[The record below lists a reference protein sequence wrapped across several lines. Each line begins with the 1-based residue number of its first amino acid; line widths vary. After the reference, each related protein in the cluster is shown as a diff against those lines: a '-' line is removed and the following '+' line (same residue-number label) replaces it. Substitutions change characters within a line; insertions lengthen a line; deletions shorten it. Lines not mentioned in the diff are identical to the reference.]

1 MSYVIVTPM
10 KDEEW
15 FKRTKAAVFRGEIEP
30 DGFDTEDYKYFDKI
44 RELGYKYRAGQINK
58 EQFNAADQKYY
69 KEYEQFKES
78 YLEHIA
84 NVARMCHNIK
94 RTEALRTA
102 LNNADSKDRAFEFAL
117 EIAELCTG
125 ETGMK
130 DRIFGRY
137 ADEDRTGHENTDTG
151 C

>member
-69 KEYEQFKES
+69 KEYEQFKTKQ
-78 YLEHIA
+78 LEHLA
-84 NVARMCHNIK
+84 DAAKVCDNIR
-94 RTEALRTA
+94 RTEMLKVELNKSESSDKAL
-102 LNNADSKDRAFEFAL
+102 KFAL
-117 EIAELCTG
+117 EIAEICTG
-125 ETGMK
+125 ESGLK
-130 DRIFGRY
+130 DRILK
-137 ADEDRTGHENTDTG
+137 N
-151 C
+151 CSMK